1 MVDSV
6 SFGPARPLAGLS
18 AHTVK
23 RESRVA
29 CTTSSR
35 AEPHSLSLAAALAQL
50 GPPHD
55 ASKIA
60 SLKAAIASGS
70 YQINLG
76 NIADGIIR
84 FGSGDLG

>member
-6 SFGPARPLAGLS
+6 SFGPAKPVPGLA
-18 AHTVK
+18 AHSIK
-23 RESRVA
+23 REGSVAHQAASRTA
-29 CTTSSR
+29 
-35 AEPHSLSLAAALAQL
+35 PHNLSLAAALAQL

-55 ASKIA
+55 AGKVA
-60 SLKAAIASGS
+60 SLKAAIANGS

-84 FGSGDLG
+84 FGGSDLG

>member
-18 AHTVK
+18 AHTIK
-23 RESRVA
+23 RESRGA
-29 CTTSSR
+29 CTASGR
-35 AEPHSLSLAAALAQL
+35 AEPHNLSLAAALAQL

-55 ASKIA
+55 AGRVA